1 MGSRWSQWRWPRPL
15 RTLELRISLVNVSYQ
30 WLDLLPRL
38 GSRWP
43 QWRRPRLLRTLELR
57 ISLVYVYVSMG
68 SRWPQWRW
76 PRPLR
81 TLEWPRWRRPR
92 LLRTLELRISLV
104 NVLIDDACPMAIPWL
119 RGLIRA
125 RVFCNVRRV
134 CQQRSSEIRTSIIF
148 LLFIHTL

>member
-1 MGSRWSQWRWPRPL
+1 MGSRWPQWRWPRPL

-38 GSRWP
+38 GSRWL
-43 QWRRPRLLRTLELR
+43 QWRQPRLLRTLEWR

-81 TLEWPRWRRPR
+81 TLEWPRWRRR
-92 LLRTLELRISLV
+92 RILKILRISLV

-119 RGLIRA
+119 RGLIQA